1 MNEKIFINIASFR
14 DPSLIITIK
23 SALLHAAH
31 PENLVFGI
39 GLQYYDD
46 EIPNLSFIENQIRT
60 LSYHPD
66 TRPGVVKVR
75 YEISK
80 LIADEKYFLMIDSH
94 TLFYP
99 NWDEIA
105 IRNLAAAEKKSNHD
119 KVIISGNNLH
129 SSGKLF
135 YSYIYKI
142 EDGFED
148 YPILNLI
155 PKYYKKEEEIF
166 QHYHIDCSSLFTYS
180 NFLTDVGLDSH
191 SDFLLEEPYLSW
203 KAHISGWDVYVPES
217 LYLYQSPFSYF
228 NIVWN
233 NDIESKS
240 YMRKETAPSNK
251 DRIDMF
257 SAMVFNKSQA
267 YSAKNQ
273 RRSEDSFWE
282 LVGQKNSF
290 NKLKKSKKFAQQLK
304 NHNIFNVEDLS
315 HNIN

>member
-46 EIPNLSFIENQIRT
+46 EIPDLSFIENQIRT

-99 NWDEIA
+99 NWDESA

-240 YMRKETAPSNK
+240 YMRKETSPSDK
-251 DRIDMF
+251 DRVDMF
-257 SAMVFNKSQA
+257 SAMIFNKSQT

-304 NHNIFNVEDLS
+304 NHNIFNKASL
-315 HNIN
+315 IK